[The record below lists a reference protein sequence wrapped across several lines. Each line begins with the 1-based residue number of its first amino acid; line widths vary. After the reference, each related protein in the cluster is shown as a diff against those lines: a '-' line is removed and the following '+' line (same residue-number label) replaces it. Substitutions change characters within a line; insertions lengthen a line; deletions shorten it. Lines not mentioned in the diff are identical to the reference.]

1 MYFCLL
7 FSDNKNKFHCDFR
20 QKDFNLVRQKDFN
33 LETSK
38 TNISDVHNED
48 VLQPFCSKGCLQV
61 ENEAFLLVKLQAKR
75 FSFSPLQFL

>member
-7 FSDNKNKFHCDFR
+7 FSDSKNKFHCDFR
-20 QKDFNLVRQKDFN
+20 QKDFNL
-33 LETSK
+33 ETNK
-38 TNISDVHNED
+38 IYISDVHNED